1 MIESKDILAMLE
13 SGVSLDSIADEFT
26 KKLNEAKSEYEKKK
40 AELEEMRLKK
50 EQEVQKKIDLESIM
64 DDFIDWAQIYDEC
77 PLTVKYLKTMTAE
90 EMLEA
95 IPMIEEA
102 VKVRENME
110 TLLASLNK
118 VPVVKTTAKPA
129 AKAID
134 KTADDILKTFVQ
146 TMGW

>member
-13 SGVSLDSIADEFT
+13 SGVSLDNIADEFT

-40 AELEEMRLKK
+40 AELEEMRLKR

-64 DDFIDWAQIYDEC
+64 DDFIDWAQIYGEC
-77 PLTVKYLKTMTAE
+77 PLIVKYLKAMTAE

-95 IPMIEEA
+95 IPMVEEA

-110 TLLASLNK
+110 TLLASFNK
-118 VPVVKTTAKPA
+118 APVAKPA
-129 AKAID
+129 VKAID